1 MTALTATVVAVTGN
15 AFARNIDGNLR
26 PLKPGDTLQESES
39 VITSAGGRVEIAMP
53 DGETFGVDENATF
66 KLSADLSEASRP
78 DAQDAHL
85 ADGTIDQVIDAIN
98 QGASLDDV
106 IEAPAAGLA
115 GGGGGEGSS
124 FVRLLRISEDVN
136 PADFEFDSAATREVE
151 AVETGAATS
160 VQVEVAPPPYVGN
173 VTLSAP
179 ETASEGG
186 AIVYVATVDN
196 PPAGMPLVLT
206 LSNGAEIIIL
216 PGENSGSVQ
225 VAAPGDDVYLDAET
239 LIVTIEGSAGGGY
252 DKLAVSGSVSSHVA
266 DTLDATTVSLAVS
279 PAAITEAGGTVTYTA
294 TLTHA
299 AEGAVSVKLSNGQT
313 ITIADG
319 ATSGTVEYTFA
330 ASDDVYIDPASVGV
344 TITGASGGNFEQLT
358 VNPAPAVVAIGDTT
372 DPTTVSISAADV
384 TENEPGVTF
393 TIQVDHPPQG
403 AASAQVQVGA
413 TTYDVALDGAGVG
426 TLFLET
432 ADPDVYLDAGSVTAT
447 VTGVTGGNYEAVS
460 VAGASA
466 TAQIAD
472 TLDETTVSLA
482 VDPASI
488 TEAGGTVTY
497 TATLTHAAEGAVSVK
512 LSNGQTITIADG
524 ATSGTVEYTFAAS
537 DDVYVDPA
545 SAEVTITSASG
556 GNFEQL
562 AVNPAPA
569 VVAIGDT
576 TDPTT
581 VSISAADVTEDD
593 LGVTFTI
600 QLDHPPQGA
609 ASAQVQVGA
618 TTYDVALDGAG
629 VGTLFLETADPDV
642 YLDAGSVTATV
653 TGVTGG
659 NYEAVSV
666 AGASATAQIAD
677 TLDETTV
684 SLAVD
689 PASITEAGGTVTYT
703 ATLTHAAEGAV
714 SVKLSNGQTITIADG
729 ATAGSVDYAFAASD
743 DVYVDPASAEV
754 TITSASG
761 GNFEQLAVN
770 PAPAVVAIGDTTD
783 PTTVS
788 ISAADV
794 TEDDLGVTF
803 TIQLDH
809 PPQGAA
815 SAQVQVGATTYN
827 VALDAAG
834 VGTLF
839 LETADPD
846 VYLDAGSVTA
856 TVTGVTGGNYEA
868 VSVAGA
874 SATAQIADTLDET
887 TVSLAVDPASITEA
901 GGTVTYTATLTHAA
915 EGAVSVKLSNGQ
927 TITIA
932 DGATSGTVEY
942 TFAASDD
949 VYVDPASAE
958 VTITSASGGNF
969 EQLAVNPAPAVVAIG
984 DTTDPTTVSISA
996 ADVTEDDLGVTFTIQ
1011 LDHPP
1016 QGAASAQ
1023 VQVGAT
1029 TYNVALDAAG
1039 VGTLFLETADP
1050 DVYLDAGSVTAT
1062 VTGVTGGNYE
1072 AVSVAGASATAQIAD
1087 TLDETT
1093 VSLAVD
1099 PASITEAGGT
1109 VTYTAT
1115 LTHAAEGAVS
1125 VKLSNGQTITI
1136 ADGATS
1142 GTVEYTFA
1150 ASDDVYVDP
1159 ASAEVTITSASG
1171 GNFEQL
1177 AVNPAPAVVAIGD
1190 TTDPTT
1196 VTLNATAEIS
1206 ETGGII
1212 VYTATV
1218 DHAPQ
1223 ATPLVLTLSNGRQIT
1238 IPVDGGTGSVSVS
1251 LSAAE
1256 LAAFTD
1262 GTIPVSV
1269 TAAAGGNF
1277 EQLDLSD
1284 GATTRI
1290 DKGVEISDLASQID
1304 GGDAVVSEANLPNG
1318 TSPNAPALT
1327 QAGSFTINAPDGI
1340 GSLKVAG
1347 FEVIANN
1354 VFTAVSFTTAFGNT
1368 LAFTSYDAATGV
1380 LNYTYTLAETV
1391 DHGVPGRDSVFEDFT
1406 VELVDNDASMPEVS
1420 SATLAVRVIDD
1431 APLAFKPDTSY
1442 LVDQEPY
1449 TRTVSAELNFDSV
1462 GADGLGSVWFSGF
1475 TPGAIATDAFGNPL
1489 TLNGQGLRLYY
1500 GDDQSVLL
1508 AKTADGSVGIEVHL
1522 DAAANTY
1529 TLTTHGVIANGVKIS
1544 TVDLTGV
1551 GGGNPALKALID
1563 IGGSTKDVVLTTKS
1577 GDSINTNSTEIG
1589 ISDGQSFKTGELIR
1603 YDFVNGAQVAGS
1615 GANKIF
1621 TGYDGTHNQVSE
1633 FRQAITK
1640 ANGSVNLTVTA
1651 ILTDSDNVFYG
1662 DTDEGELDLAASDIR
1677 VLNASGVD
1685 VTDLVT
1691 VADSGNSV
1699 TISGMQERWSFV
1711 VSSPVAFTA
1720 LQVEG
1725 AAGTGTFKL
1734 GFFSTVQVLPGQPI
1748 DLAFGVT
1755 GSDADGDTASGS
1767 IHTTLYPASLSIEG
1781 DGDANTLTGGAGTDY
1796 VFGYDGADVLNGEGG
1811 NDVLVGGAGNDT
1823 LIGGAG
1829 SDLLVGGLGADI
1841 FRWTLAEA
1849 GTDTVKDF
1857 TLGKYGDA
1865 TSPNADQLDL
1875 RDLLVG
1881 ENSATLENFLHVTQA
1896 GGSTTVE
1903 ISSNG
1908 GFAQGYNA
1916 GAVSQTVVL
1925 EGVSFEGLNSS
1936 SEIIAKLLTDGQIK
1950 TD

>member
-15 AFARNIDGNLR
+15 AFARDIDGNLR
-26 PLKPGDTLQESES
+26 PLKPGDTLKEGESI
-39 VITSAGGRVEIAMP
+39 ITSAGGRVEIAMP
-53 DGETFGVDENATF
+53 DGETFGVEENVTF
-66 KLSADLSEASRP
+66 KLSTDLSEASRP

-160 VQVEVAPPPYVGN
+160 VQVEIAPPPYVGN
-173 VTLSAP
+173 VALSAP

-196 PPAGMPLVLT
+196 PPAGTPLVLT
-206 LSNGAEIIIL
+206 LSNGAEIVIL

-252 DKLAVSGSVSSHVA
+252 DKLAVSGPVSSHVA
-266 DTLDATTVSLAVS
+266 DTLDPTTVSLAVS
-279 PAAITEAGGTVTYTA
+279 
-294 TLTHA
+294 
-299 AEGAVSVKLSNGQT
+299 
-313 ITIADG
+313 
-319 ATSGTVEYTFA
+319 
-330 ASDDVYIDPASVGV
+330 
-344 TITGASGGNFEQLT
+344 
-358 VNPAPAVVAIGDTT
+358 
-372 DPTTVSISAADV
+372 
-384 TENEPGVTF
+384 
-393 TIQVDHPPQG
+393 
-403 AASAQVQVGA
+403 
-413 TTYDVALDGAGVG
+413 
-426 TLFLET
+426 
-432 ADPDVYLDAGSVTAT
+432 
-447 VTGVTGGNYEAVS
+447 
-460 VAGASA
+460 
-466 TAQIAD
+466 
-472 TLDETTVSLA
+472 
-482 VDPASI
+482 PASI

-545 SAEVTITSASG
+545 NAEVTITGASG

-562 AVNPAPA
+562 AVNPGPA

-576 TDPTT
+576 TDVTT

-618 TTYDVALDGAG
+618 TTYNVALDAAG
-629 VGTLFLETADPDV
+629 VGTLFIETADPDV

-677 TLDETTV
+677 TIDATTV
-684 SLAVD
+684 SLAVS

-743 DVYVDPASAEV
+743 DVYVDPASVGV

-761 GNFEQLAVN
+761 GNFEDLKVDAT
-770 PAPAVVAIGDTTD
+770 PATVAIGDTTD

-803 TIQLDH
+803 TIRVDH

-839 LETADPD
+839 IETADPDVYLDAGSITATVTGVTGGNYEAVSVAGASATAQIADTIDATTVSLAVSPAAITEAGGTVTYTATLTHAAQGAVTVTLSNDQTITIADGATSGTVDYMFAADEDVYVDADSRSVTITGASGGNFEDLKVDATPAVVAIADTPDPTTVSISAADVTEDDLGVTFTITLNPPPEGAASAQVQVGATTYNVALDAAGIGTLFIETADPD

-874 SATAQIADTLDET
+874 SATAQIADTIDAT
-887 TVSLAVDPASITEA
+887 TVSLAVSPAAITEA

-915 EGAVSVKLSNGQ
+915 DGAVSVKLSNGQ

-932 DGATSGTVEY
+932 DGATSGTVDY
-942 TFAASDD
+942 MFAADED
-949 VYVDPASAE
+949 VYVDADSRS
-958 VTITSASGGNF
+958 VTITGASGGNF
-969 EQLAVNPAPAVVAIG
+969 EDLKVDATPAVVAI
-984 DTTDPTTVSISA
+984 
-996 ADVTEDDLGVTFTIQ
+996 
-1011 LDHPP
+1011 
-1016 QGAASAQ
+1016 
-1023 VQVGAT
+1023 
-1029 TYNVALDAAG
+1029 
-1039 VGTLFLETADP
+1039 
-1050 DVYLDAGSVTAT
+1050 
-1062 VTGVTGGNYE
+1062 
-1072 AVSVAGASATAQIAD
+1072 AD
-1087 TLDETT
+1087 TL
-1093 VSLAVD
+1093 
-1099 PASITEAGGT
+1099 
-1109 VTYTAT
+1109 
-1115 LTHAAEGAVS
+1115 
-1125 VKLSNGQTITI
+1125 
-1136 ADGATS
+1136 
-1142 GTVEYTFA
+1142 
-1150 ASDDVYVDP
+1150 
-1159 ASAEVTITSASG
+1159 
-1171 GNFEQL
+1171 
-1177 AVNPAPAVVAIGD
+1177 
-1190 TTDPTT
+1190 DPTT

-1218 DHAPQ
+1218 DHVPQ
-1223 ATPLVLTLSNGRQIT
+1223 VTPLVLTLSNGSQIT
-1238 IPVDGGTGSVSVS
+1238 IPVGGGTGSVSVA
-1251 LSAAE
+1251 LSAAA
-1256 LAAFTD
+1256 LAVFTD

-1269 TAAAGGNF
+1269 AAAVGGNF

-1290 DKGVEISDLASQID
+1290 DKGVEISDLTSKID
-1304 GGDAVVSEANLPNG
+1304 GGDAVVSEANLADG
-1318 TSPNAPALT
+1318 TSPSASALT
-1327 QAGSFTINAPDGI
+1327 QAGIFTINAPDGI

-1347 FEVIANN
+1347 VEVIANN
-1354 VFTAVSFTTAFGNT
+1354 VFTALSFTTGFGNI
-1368 LAFTSYDAATGV
+1368 LAFTSYDPATGA
-1380 LNYTYTLAETV
+1380 LNYTYTLAATA
-1391 DHGVPGRDSVFEDFT
+1391 DHAGLGRDSAFEDFA
-1406 VELVDNDASMPEVS
+1406 VELVDNDGATPE
-1420 SATLAVRVIDD
+1420 SAVGTLVVRIVDD
-1431 APLAFKPDTSY
+1431 APLAFRPDTSY

-1449 TRTVSAELNFDSV
+1449 TRTVTADLNFDSI

-1475 TPGAIATDAFGNPL
+1475 TPGDVATDAAGNPL
-1489 TLNGQGLRLYY
+1489 TLDGQALRLDY
-1500 GDDQSVLL
+1500 GDDRSVLL
-1508 AKTADGSVGIEVHL
+1508 AKTAEGRVGIEVHL
-1522 DAAANTY
+1522 DAGANTY
-1529 TLTTHGVIANGVKIS
+1529 TLTTYGVIANGVKIS

-1551 GGGNPALKALID
+1551 GGGNEPFKALVD
-1563 IGGSTKDVVLTTKS
+1563 IGGTTKDVLMSTKANT
-1577 GDSINTNSTEIG
+1577 SINTSKNDIG
-1589 ISDGQSFKTGELIR
+1589 IGSGESFEAGELIR
-1603 YDFVNGAQVAGS
+1603 YDFVNGTQIGK
-1615 GANKIF
+1615 GNKVEVK
-1621 TGYDGTHNQVSE
+1621 YDGTHNQVAE
-1633 FRQAITK
+1633 FRQTIAS
-1640 ANGSVNLTVTA
+1640 ANGNVNLTVTA
-1651 ILTDSDNVFYG
+1651 VIADGDEVFYG
-1662 DTDEGELDLAASDIR
+1662 DTTGETVLDIAKSDIR
-1677 VLNASGVD
+1677 VFNASGVD
-1685 VTDLVT
+1685 VTGLVT
-1691 VADSGNSV
+1691 VTEVGNSV
-1699 TISGMQERWSFV
+1699 TISGMQEGWSFV

-1720 LQVEG
+1720 LQVE
-1725 AAGTGTFKL
+1725 AAADTATFKL

-1748 DLAFGVT
+1748 DLAFDVT

-1767 IHTTLYPASLSIEG
+1767 IQTTLYPASLSIEG
-1781 DGDANTLTGGAGTDY
+1781 DGNANTLNGGAGTDY
-1796 VFGYDGADVLNGEGG
+1796 IFGYDGDDVLNGAGG

-1823 LIGGAG
+1823 LVGGTG
-1829 SDLLVGGLGADI
+1829 NDVLVGGLGADI
-1841 FRWTLAEA
+1841 FKWTLAET

-1857 TLGKYGDA
+1857 KLGKYGD
-1865 TSPNADQLDL
+1865 TVSPNADQLDL

-1881 ENSATLENFLHVTQA
+1881 ESSGTLDNFLHVTQA
-1896 GGSTTVE
+1896 GGNTTVE
-1903 ISSNG
+1903 VSSSG
-1908 GFAQGYNA
+1908 GFAAGYNV

-1936 SEIIAKLLTDGQIK
+1936 SDIIAKMLHDGQIK
-1950 TD
+1950 ID